1 MSAPATKLAPVKF
14 RPLERTAGADLLAVN
29 RACPIK
35 SDFTFRFDRE
45 PDFFAWPSQVFE
57 SYGYTGIFVGETL
70 VGYGMVGFNTGWTAD
85 GRGTWGYAG
94 DVRVLPG
101 FRGGRLALRAFEA
114 LVETLPPEVH
124 VGFFIVKRGNRSGD
138 RIARQFRSTA
148 FSVRPAGIFD
158 VVNLPLL
165 WVGRRSERQASRPA
179 RASDIPDIGLLLRR
193 SSEGRLFAPPFSD
206 DELARTW
213 SDGGLDRV
221 LVVERGGRLQA
232 VIAWR
237 DFGEVRRTTVLH
249 YPARSWPVRAAWGLA
264 RRSDPTIA
272 ALPEPGDTLRA
283 VTVTHLVALD
293 DDPGVRRALLVEAMR
308 AEAGGRTHLLQVGGM
323 RGESV
328 LRAVQGMLRLRFSSE
343 VWVATRPTWKSTL
356 ERAMRRPPVVDLAIV

>member
-1 MSAPATKLAPVKF
+1 MSAPATRLAPITF
-14 RPLERTAGADLLAVN
+14 RPLGRTAGADLLAVN

-57 SYGYTGIFVGETL
+57 SFSYTGIFVGETL

-85 GRGTWGYAG
+85 GRGPWAYAG

-101 FRGGRLALRAFEA
+101 FRGGGLTLRLFEA
-114 LVETLPPEVH
+114 LIETQPPEVPG
-124 VGFFIVKRGNRSGD
+124 GFFIVKRGNRSGE

-148 FSVRPAGIFD
+148 ISVRPAGIFD
-158 VVNLPLL
+158 VVNLPILG
-165 WVGRRSERQASRPA
+165 VGRRSERQASRPA
-179 RASDIPDIGLLLRR
+179 RASDIPDIALLLRR
-193 SSEGRLFAPPFSD
+193 ASEGRLFAPPFSD

-213 SDGGLDRV
+213 SDRGLERV
-221 LVVERGGRLQA
+221 LVVEREGCLQG
-232 VIAWR
+232 VIAWH
-237 DFGEVRRTTVLH
+237 DFGEVRRTTVLR
-249 YPARSWPVRAAWGLA
+249 YSARSWPLRAAWRLA

-272 ALPEPGDTLRA
+272 ALPEPGDALRA
-283 VTVTHLVALD
+283 VTVTHLAALD
-293 DDPGVRRALLVEAMR
+293 DDPWVQRALLVAALR

-323 RGESV
+323 RGEGG

-356 ERAMRRPPVVDLAIV
+356 ERAMGRPPFVDLAIV